1 MPSPLLTNSP
11 LTRRCPYIE
20 RPQSRGPQASGV
32 LLESC
37 RADSDVS
44 LSTILSNAQLSGM
57 LEAFAEAHGSM
68 AHLQV
73 TPNSN
78 KDAPRRAASNA
89 TQNVLCT
96 CVACNLLHVHR
107 PQLLREVTDANLA
120 EGESLDAAALEK
132 MKSADSQVPR
142 HTTKRSI

>member
-1 MPSPLLTNSP
+1 
-11 LTRRCPYIE
+11 
-20 RPQSRGPQASGV
+20 
-32 LLESC
+32 
-37 RADSDVS
+37 
-44 LSTILSNAQLSGM
+44 M